1 MISKLNKGYQDSI
14 FLTFILLSTLLPSFG
29 AIDNNAIRWFALS
42 LVSFT
47 YLIYSIRS
55 GQSRLV
61 LSKNKILFIS
71 FVFFYLLLSVFISKN
86 SIESIIVLYKIII
99 LIVVFLISYNVF
111 KKSDYSITI
120 CAVFS
125 VSLFLESLVVLFQ
138 FFSSLEGLSGIASN
152 PNISS
157 FSILIKLPF
166 IIYFIYQVKKKLNK
180 FLLRLIEYLS
190 IIGIII
196 LGSRLGLFSL
206 FIIYFFY
213 FFWYKNHRLNQVF
226 SIVVIFTF
234 SFFINISQTVN
245 NFDLSSLRIEK
256 LNNDESANQR
266 LNFYKKAIDL
276 SFNKPFTGYGLGSWK
291 YESLPYDDD
300 NNNNDILVP
309 YYTHNDFLQILF
321 ELGIIGLAAYLFL
334 LIILFKKILFLED
347 KLRGILIIIFIVF
360 VINSLL
366 NFPIHRSQEIIP
378 FILIASM
385 IFSYSKKT
393 NESKGK
399 LSFYILICLITPI
412 MGLSFLEHNSL
423 KVQGKLI
430 SDYNLGTFS
439 LTINDINDINYLIP
453 NLSANGVPVSTYISR
468 YYFENKQY
476 NKSLSLLNFSSKA
489 NYKDIMTQE
498 LLLKN
503 YIFLGKNK
511 LALDLLKELISI
523 YPNNSAY
530 NQLYFSLISD
540 LKLND

>member
-321 ELGIIGLAAYLFL
+321 ELGIIGLAAYLFF

-412 MGLSFLEHNSL
+412 LGLSFLEHNSL

-503 YIFLGKNK
+503 YIFQGKNK

-540 LKLND
+540 LKFND

>member
-157 FSILIKLPF
+157 SSILIKLPF

-234 SFFINISQTVN
+234 SFFINNSQTVN

-423 KVQGKLI
+423 KVQGKLM

-439 LTINDINDINYLIP
+439 LTKNEINDINYLIP

>member
-366 NFPIHRSQEIIP
+366 NFPIHRSQEVIP

-412 MGLSFLEHNSL
+412 LGLSFLEHNSL

-503 YIFLGKNK
+503 YIFQGKNK

-540 LKLND
+540 LKFND

>member
-321 ELGIIGLAAYLFL
+321 ELGIIGLAAYLFF

-412 MGLSFLEHNSL
+412 LGLSFLEHNSL

-430 SDYNLGTFS
+430 SDYNLGSFS
-439 LTINDINDINYLIP
+439 LTKNEIEDINYLIP

-540 LKLND
+540 LKFND

>member
-1 MISKLNKGYQDSI
+1 MISKLNKSYQDSI

-55 GQSRLV
+55 SQSRLV
-61 LSKNKILFIS
+61 LSKNKIVFIS
-71 FVFFYLLLSVFISKN
+71 FIFFYLLLSVFISKN

-99 LIVVFLISYNVF
+99 LIVVFLISYNIF

-138 FFSSLEGLSGIASN
+138 VFSSLEGLTGIASN

-157 FSILIKLPF
+157 SSIIIKLPI
-166 IIYFIYQVKKKLNK
+166 IIYFVHQVKKKWNK
-180 FLLRLIEYLS
+180 FLLRVIEYLS

-196 LGSRLGLFSL
+196 LGSRLGLISL

-234 SFFINISQTVN
+234 SFFISNSQTVN
-245 NFDLSSLRIEK
+245 NFDLSSLRIEN
-256 LNNDESANQR
+256 LNNDESTNQR

-291 YESLPYDDD
+291 YESLPYDN

-321 ELGIIGLAAYLFL
+321 ELGIIGLAAYLFF

-347 KLRGILIIIFIVF
+347 KLRGVLIIIFIAF

-385 IFSYSKKT
+385 IFSYSKKS

-399 LSFYILICLITPI
+399 LSFYILICLITPVL
-412 MGLSFLEHNSL
+412 GLSFLEHNSL
-423 KVQGKLI
+423 KVQGKLM

-439 LTINDINDINYLIP
+439 LTKNEINDINYLIP

-523 YPNNSAY
+523 YPNNSVY

>member
-61 LSKNKILFIS
+61 LSKNKIVFIS
-71 FVFFYLLLSVFISKN
+71 LILFYLLLSVFISKN

-138 FFSSLEGLSGIASN
+138 VFSSLEGLTGIASN

-157 FSILIKLPF
+157 SSIIIKLPF
-166 IIYFIYQVKKKLNK
+166 IIYFIYQVNKKWNK
-180 FLLRLIEYLS
+180 FLLRVIEYLS

-234 SFFINISQTVN
+234 SFFISNSQTVN
-245 NFDLSSLRIEK
+245 NFDLSSLRIEN
-256 LNNDESANQR
+256 LNNDESTNQR

-291 YESLPYDDD
+291 YESLPYDN

-321 ELGIIGLAAYLFL
+321 ELGIIGLAAYLFF

-347 KLRGILIIIFIVF
+347 KLRGILIIIFIAF

-385 IFSYSKKT
+385 IFSYSKKS
-393 NESKGK
+393 NKSKGK
-399 LSFYILICLITPI
+399 LSFYILICLITPVL
-412 MGLSFLEHNSL
+412 GLSFLEHNSL
-423 KVQGKLI
+423 KVQGKLM

-439 LTINDINDINYLIP
+439 LTKNEINDINYLIP